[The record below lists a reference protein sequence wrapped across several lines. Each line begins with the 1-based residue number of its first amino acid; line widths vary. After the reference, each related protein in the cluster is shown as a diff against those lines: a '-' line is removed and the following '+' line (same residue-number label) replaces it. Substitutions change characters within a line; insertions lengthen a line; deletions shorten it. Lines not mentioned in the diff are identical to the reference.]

1 MEGVMDHID
10 PPRLAA
16 TAPGIPAP
24 QDRLPAEPATGRALW
39 PTFMR
44 RTLDEHLV
52 RIGAPESPRA

>member
-1 MEGVMDHID
+1 MDHID

-16 TAPGIPAP
+16 KAPGLPAP
-24 QDRLPAEPATGRALW
+24 QDRLPAEPPTGRALW

-52 RIGAPESPRA
+52 GAGTAEPPRG